1 MATSPR
7 IAVAVIMALAA
18 AMAAGCAASS
28 SPATAG
34 ASSAASSGT
43 PSGAGEPIPSFVPRD
58 YVTIDPAGAQRL
70 IVRSTATGAVVATVS
85 APRGTQVLGVYASD
99 NDQVFAFAT
108 IPVMP
113 VPGGVWSWYLL
124 RLRHGASPEVTHLF
138 WGRSDPTGVAVSP
151 DGTKIAMAFTF
162 RTYPPRPQP
171 LTLYSLTTGAEL
183 RTWTVTSGIIAAAN
197 PMADGDLGQ
206 EAAGIAMRWT
216 PDGRGLAFAFHAGAA
231 PGRYG
236 YGYNPIASIRILDT
250 NAPGSDLMAGSR
262 ELAAADFAYNPG
274 NGAGTRCL
282 AGSGWSVLANGDGVS
297 CAAEWTLPSQSP
309 SPPGKLPAGHQA
321 GCPTLP
327 ATGEERSQQ
336 PLEAGFWRQYDEPE
350 AGGGGGPVYGPC
362 PAATSA
368 GIRLAWASPD
378 GKTVLGAVGQP
389 GHPVFGLFSGGN
401 IRELPP
407 PPANVPWASIAW

>member
-1 MATSPR
+1 MATLPR

-28 SPATAG
+28 SPATSG

-43 PSGAGEPIPSFVPRD
+43 PSGTGEPIPSFVPRD
-58 YVTIDPAGAQRL
+58 YVMIDPAGARRL

-85 APRGTQVLGVYASD
+85 APHGTQVVGVYGSD
-99 NDQVFAFAT
+99 NDQVFAFGT
-108 IPVMP
+108 MP
-113 VPGGVWSWYLL
+113 VLPTPGGIWNWYVL
-124 RLRHGASPEVTHLF
+124 RLRSGASPEITHLF

-151 DGTKIAMAFTF
+151 DGTKIAMAFTP
-162 RTYPPRPQP
+162 RTVPPVPQP

-183 RTWTVTSGIIAAAN
+183 RTWTVKSGIIAAAN
-197 PMADGDLGQ
+197 PMANGDLGQ

-236 YGYNPIASIRILDT
+236 YGYNPVASIRLLDT
-250 NAPGSDLMAGSR
+250 SAPGSDLMAGSR
-262 ELAAADFAYNPG
+262 ELAAADFGYNLG

-282 AGSGWSVLANGDGVS
+282 AGSGWSVLGNGHGVS
-297 CAAEWTLPSQSP
+297 CAAEWTLPSESP
-309 SPPGKLPAGHQA
+309 SQPGQLPAGHQA
-321 GCPTLP
+321 GCPTPP
-327 ATGEERSQQ
+327 ATGEATPRQ
-336 PLEAGFWRQYDEPE
+336 PLEAGFWRQYYESE
-350 AGGGGGPVYGPC
+350 GPVYGPC
-362 PAATSA
+362 PVATSA
-368 GIRLAWASPD
+368 DIRLAWASPD